1 MKYKEFIEKVNNLEK
16 ECATIDARINQ
27 TFIDYAQE
35 LTDKFSQFKGK
46 YVEVECEGA
55 VNRDRYVQKGFFDGF
70 TFEDHLGT
78 RFLEI
83 VLYKQNK
90 DGSKSK
96 NKVPSW
102 VMPCYLCNID
112 TLTIKEV

>member
-1 MKYKEFIEKVNNLEK
+1 MNHKEFIDKVNNLEI
-16 ECATIDARINQ
+16 EYATIDARINQ

-35 LTDKFSQFKGK
+35 LTDKFSQFKNK

-70 TFEDHLGT
+70 IFENLLGT
-78 RFLEI
+78 RYIEI

-90 DGSKSK
+90 DGRKSK

-102 VMPCYLCNID
+102 DMPCYLCNID
-112 TLTIKEV
+112 TLTMKEV